1 MRRRKGKTGGIVVF
15 VRTAQIIR
23 GNLAMSS
30 LAVFSAGLLVGC
42 HHPLPVL
49 RLLIPLALLLMLFP
63 AFVDMDW
70 ERIGQVAARPL
81 PLLLA
86 LLFNLLAA
94 PVLMSGLLSWAAGT
108 IPAGLTVGLLI
119 FGMIP
124 AGGMGPA
131 YTGMLGG
138 NVNLS
143 VAISALS
150 LLLSLGSVPFWSW
163 LLIGKVVAVPV
174 FLIARYLFLIIVL
187 PMILAITVRT
197 WIIRQRG
204 AGYFYRQ
211 KDLWRH
217 VSVLG
222 LVMILFIIPAGDVGF
237 QAAGPALLVGL
248 ILPAAAFSVLLV
260 ITAVVAGKVFRLPYG
275 DRIALTVGATTKN
288 TAIAMALATTA
299 FSGREALAVAVA
311 GPLVQLPVML
321 CYLEI
326 QGRLS
331 GGPEENRRLRSR

>member
-1 MRRRKGKTGGIVVF
+1 MVF

-23 GNLAMSS
+23 GNLAISS

-94 PVLMSGLLSWAAGT
+94 PVLMSGLLSWAAGP

-187 PMILAITVRT
+187 PMILAMTVRN
-197 WIIRQRG
+197 WIIRRRG
-204 AGYFYRQ
+204 LEYFYRR

-237 QAAGPALLVGL
+237 LAAGPALLVGL
-248 ILPAAAFSVLLV
+248 IMPATAFSVLLV
-260 ITAVVAGKVFRLPYG
+260 ITAAVAGKVFRLSYG

-331 GGPEENRRLRSR
+331 GGTGENRRLRSR